1 MAEALGKKYLNH
13 FSVESAGTDP
23 EPINPFAID
32 VMKEINIDISSQFSK
47 SISDNK
53 IKTFDIVITL
63 CGDAKDKC
71 TNINNLVKEYFHWNI
86 IDPARS
92 NGTNQDKLDTFR
104 EVRDLIDNNMQIL
117 VQTITKSH

>member
-92 NGTNQDKLDTFR
+92 NGTNQEKLDTFR